1 MPVRNTPNLAIEVQ
15 MNQKLF
21 SAGRSLSLLAAG
33 VAALCVV
40 SLGCGSS
47 APSTSNDGG
56 SGGAKA
62 GNSGSGGNGSGG
74 VGGPG
79 SGGNGSGGSGSGG
92 NVSGSGG
99 AAGADAGAPVDV
111 PPGFTMDKTCGKD
124 VTPMGIGR
132 CATVGPMGRV
142 VGAGTALTIHNFEEP
157 GTTSDYLG
165 LFFADGRAGTWFKF
179 DAGGM
184 GVMKVDMTS
193 GTTGMPTH
201 AMHFSGPAPQGFGA
215 GVGIPFANCYDASA
229 YKGLSF
235 WIKGDVSG
243 GKNDLLKFSV
253 HTPISEPVPSGG
265 CSAAD
270 ETAGKCR
277 DHYAKAIPITNA
289 WVRHNIKWA
298 DLKQNCASN
307 VPANYNPGSQIV
319 TVSFSI
325 TNAMAPYDF
334 YIDNFSFDT
343 GDLPNGSFAEILPEG
358 TFNEMWMTTS
368 PVTMMSVD
376 QRNPFYKYADMISAS
391 SGYPGFATTGND
403 PTLKRL
409 EVAAFLSNTGHET
422 DSLALVEENCARPGV
437 NCAGYPG
444 GTNYHGRGPIQ
455 LTGIGNYMAAGTAL
469 GVDLVAAPQM
479 VSTVPSVAWRTAF
492 WFWMT
497 QAGAGGQPA
506 HAGIVAGKFGATI
519 NSVNG
524 ALECASFNKMT
535 VDNRIRLYKRAAYLL
550 GVDPGPDSVIVQ
562 GCP

>member
-1 MPVRNTPNLAIEVQ
+1 MKPFAIEVQ

-21 SAGRSLSLLAAG
+21 AHGRSLCLST
-33 VAALCVV
+33 LCVTV
-40 SLGCGSS
+40 LGVMSLGCGSS

-56 SGGAKA
+56 TGGAKA

-74 VGGPG
+74 NGGV
-79 SGGNGSGGSGSGG
+79 GSGGSGQGSGG
-92 NVSGSGG
+92 SGQGSGGAGGSGSGG
-99 AAGADAGAPVDV
+99 AAGADAGGPVDV

-124 VTPMGIGR
+124 VTPMGTGR

-142 VGAGTALTIHNFEEP
+142 TGAGTALTIHNFEEP
-157 GTTSDYLG
+157 GLANDYLG

-184 GVMKVDMTS
+184 GVMKVDTTA
-193 GTTGMPTH
+193 GTNAMQTH
-201 AMHFSGPAPQGFGA
+201 AMHFSGPAPQGYGA

-270 ETAGKCR
+270 EMAGKCR
-277 DHYAKAIPITNA
+277 DHYAKPIPITNA

-298 DLKQNCASN
+298 DLRQNCPSN
-307 VPANYNPGSQIV
+307 VPANYNPGTQIV

-368 PVTMMSVD
+368 PVTMMPVD
-376 QRNPFYKYADMISAS
+376 QRNAFYKYADMLAAS
-391 SGYPGFATTGND
+391 SGYAGFATTGTD

-422 DSLALVEENCARPGV
+422 DSLALVEENCARAGV

-444 GTNYHGRGPIQ
+444 GANYHGRGPIQ
-455 LTGIGNYMAAGTAL
+455 LTGVGNYMAAGTAL

-479 VSTVPSVAWRTAF
+479 VSTVPSVAWKTAF

-506 HAGIVAGKFGATI
+506 HAGIVAGRFGATI

-524 ALECASFNKMT
+524 ALECQSFNAMT
-535 VDNRIRLYKRAAYLL
+535 VANRVRLYKRAAYLL
-550 GVDPGPDSVIVQ
+550 GVDPGPDTVITQ